1 MEDKLM
7 RSKKTVI
14 IALCAAIFLMAVG
27 FAAFSTT
34 LTIDG
39 TANIS
44 SDWKVVFTDIDV
56 VSKTDGATSKT
67 ADASGTTATFNVGL
81 TSPGDNIVYEIT
93 VENQGSLD
101 AIIENIV
108 AAASKNPTIGFEI
121 SNIKIGDELA
131 KKTSTTFNVTIS
143 YSNSVTSQPS
153 SVSSTLT
160 VDITY
165 VQNLG
170 QTITPADPE
179 ITTKKETIAQKLQ
192 NEIAN
197 AKSDENIDFSYTSEG
212 QYYD

>member
-39 TANIS
+39 TANIA
-44 SDWKVVFTDIDV
+44 SDWKVVFTDIEV
-56 VSKTDGATSKT
+56 ISKTDGATSKS
-67 ADASGTTATFNVGL
+67 ADASGTSATFDVGL
-81 TSPGDNIVYEIT
+81 TSPGDRIVYTVT
-93 VENQGSLD
+93 VENQGTLD

-108 AAASKNPTIGFEI
+108 AKANANGAIDFEI
-121 SNIKIGDELA
+121 SNIKIGDTLA

-143 YSNSVTSQPS
+143 YDTNVTSQPEN
-153 SVSSTLT
+153 TTNELK

-170 QTITPADPE
+170 QTITP
-179 ITTKKETIAQKLQ
+179 
-192 NEIAN
+192 
-197 AKSDENIDFSYTSEG
+197 SEPVIEKVMTLSQPVQG
-212 QYYD
+212 RSLRQEKAC